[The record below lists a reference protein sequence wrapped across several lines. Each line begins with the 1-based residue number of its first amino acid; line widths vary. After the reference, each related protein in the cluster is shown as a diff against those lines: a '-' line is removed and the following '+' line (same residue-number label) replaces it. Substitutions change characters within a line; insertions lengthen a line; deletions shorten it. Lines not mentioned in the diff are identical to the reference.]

1 MELCIDYREH
11 QIKNYFSDSS
21 YSDYV
26 NIENL
31 TIGDIVFKFNG
42 HIVLLIER
50 KTMEDLG
57 SSIRDGRHREQK
69 YRIKKSGLSNEN
81 IIFLIEGELKDLK
94 YSSIDKNTLQSSII
108 NTMFRDGY
116 KVYRTKDCNESISFI
131 ERVLQKTINSD
142 DKILGSLL
150 VPYKKTIE
158 ETQMDTT
165 QDTVPLI
172 PNDNDSNNTDNEYL
186 STLKIK
192 KKKECLTPIVFN
204 KLVFLQIPGISSNY
218 IDAIFKEYGSIK
230 SLIEKYIEMNNE
242 GLPHAQKENLLS
254 DITIEL
260 KNGNSRRIGKVI
272 SKRVYEYF
280 NI

>member
-11 QIKNYFSDSS
+11 QIKNYFMDSPF
-21 YSDYV
+21 SDYIK
-26 NIENL
+26 IENL

-42 HIVLLIER
+42 HIILLIER

-69 YRIKKSGLSNEN
+69 YRIKKSGLDKDN
-81 IIFLIEGELKDLK
+81 IVFLVEGELKDLK
-94 YSSIDKNTLQSSII
+94 YSQIDKKTLQSSII

-116 KVYRTKDCNESISFI
+116 KVYRTKDVEESICFI
-131 ERVLQKTINSD
+131 SRVLQKTINSD

-150 VPYKKTIE
+150 VPYKKLIE

-165 QDTVPLI
+165 DDTVPLI
-172 PNDNDSNNTDNEYL
+172 PNEKDLCNPDSEYL

-204 KLVFLQIPGISSNY
+204 KLVFLQIPGISNNY

-230 SLIEKYIEMNNE
+230 QLIMKYIEMNE
-242 GLPHAQKENLLS
+242 KGKSLSDKENLLAN
-254 DITIEL
+254 INIEL
-260 KNGNSRRIGKVI
+260 KNGNTRRVGKVI

>member
-1 MELCIDYREH
+1 
-11 QIKNYFSDSS
+11 
-21 YSDYV
+21 
-26 NIENL
+26 
-31 TIGDIVFKFNG
+31 
-42 HIVLLIER
+42 
-50 KTMEDLG
+50 MEDLG

-69 YRIKKSGLSNEN
+69 YRIKKSGLHKDN
-81 IIFLIEGELKDLK
+81 IVFLVEGELKDLK

-108 NTMFRDGY
+108 NSMFRDGY

-150 VPYKKTIE
+150 VPYKKLIE
-158 ETQMDTT
+158 EAQMDTT
-165 QDTVPLI
+165 DDVAPLI
-172 PNDNDSNNTDNEYL
+172 PNEKDFSNQDSEYL
-186 STLKIK
+186 SALKIK

-204 KLVFLQIPGISSNY
+204 KLVFLQIPGISNNY

-230 SLIEKYIEMNNE
+230 QLIMKYIEMNE
-242 GLPHAQKENLLS
+242 QGKSLSDKENLLS
-254 DITIEL
+254 NISIEL
-260 KNGNSRRIGKVI
+260 KNGNTRRVGKVI